1 MKQLTAA
8 FLLFIML
15 IVTTDPVVA
24 MHFCGGEFHD
34 LQLYTI
40 EHHDSC
46 CHALP
51 MDTPIDAVAAET
63 SCCATDTPAFP
74 IEETFD
80 NICCEYE
87 VTQVNSDVYQY
98 QQVNNQVPTLRAIT
112 LLTGLIN
119 WQAMIQLPVIQT
131 INHTLKFPPVGRFL
145 ADMDTVSFICVNIN

>member
-1 MKQLTAA
+1 MKRFIAA
-8 FLLFIML
+8 FLLIIMFV
-15 IVTTDPVVA
+15 VTADPAVA
-24 MHFCGGEFHD
+24 IHFCGGEFLN
-34 LQLYTI
+34 LQLFSV
-40 EHHDSC
+40 EHDDSC
-46 CHALP
+46 CHTLP
-51 MDTPIDAVAAET
+51 MDAPIAVET
-63 SCCATDTPAFP
+63 SDITCCATDTPAFP

-119 WQAMIQLPVIQT
+119 WQAMIQLPVTQT

-145 ADMDTVSFICVNIN
+145 ADMGTVSFICVNIN